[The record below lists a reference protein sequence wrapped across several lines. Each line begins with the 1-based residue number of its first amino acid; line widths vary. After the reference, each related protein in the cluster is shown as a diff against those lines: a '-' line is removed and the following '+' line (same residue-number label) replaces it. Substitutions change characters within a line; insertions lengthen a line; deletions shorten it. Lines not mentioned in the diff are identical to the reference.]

1 MASNQKWNLESFLD
15 SLIVELDKA
24 RETLAVKAI
33 NKPLTYAVK
42 DVNLEMQLFPS
53 FDGKKVQFI
62 TAEPGQS
69 GASKIGIQLG
79 SITDQQIRKTTKKP
93 VTKDDVSLEV
103 IDEIDEET
111 RDDLRKIGVSSV
123 NDLAEIERKNV
134 DLEKVSKKKL
144 NYRKLAGLL
153 QKARRSNFPPSVRKA
168 SFSMAQEVPLLKVEG
183 ENLAIDQQ
191 YDPVAILNGQ
201 MVEILSASRS
211 ELALKVNKE
220 LIRDKENELIMACDP
235 FTIFKVKINNP

>member
-53 FDGKKVQFI
+53 FDGKKV
-62 TAEPGQS
+62 
-69 GASKIGIQLG
+69 QLG